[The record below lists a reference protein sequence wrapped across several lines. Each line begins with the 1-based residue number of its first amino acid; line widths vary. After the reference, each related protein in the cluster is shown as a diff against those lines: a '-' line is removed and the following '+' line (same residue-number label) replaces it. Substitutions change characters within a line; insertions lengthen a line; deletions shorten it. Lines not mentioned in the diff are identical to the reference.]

1 MVWALAKAGAII
13 LLVLLV
19 ARRLMPPVLERVAR
33 TCSPELFL
41 LTVIAI
47 CLGTAWLT
55 SVAGVSL
62 SLGAFLAGLLVSE
75 SRFSHH
81 AFGEILPLQI
91 LFSAAF
97 FVSVGML
104 LDVSFLA
111 RHLLPVIAV
120 VIGVLV
126 VKVVTTAVSARVLGQ
141 PLAVAAATGLTLA
154 QIGEFSFVLDR
165 AGQAVGLSPAGLGET
180 GSQTFIAASVTL
192 MVATPQL
199 TTLASWLAGWHD
211 RLPRVSETA
220 VEEADASAGE
230 ARVAH
235 VTQHV
240 IVAGFGQAARLL
252 VHVLAGSRIPF
263 VITTLSPGGAN
274 DAEEAGLPVLRG
286 DYARPHTLLAAG
298 LTRARLLVVVDDEPA
313 MAHRVLA
320 VARSIAPE
328 VRLVARTR
336 YGSEGASLRAAGADL
351 VVTEELESV
360 VQVFAEIMRVYR
372 VEPAEIERHAATIRD
387 RGYAALLDLEGDR
400 PTVDCS
406 IDGACEPARSANLS
420 EAAMGSRERTDID
433 PQQTV
438 TLVPSEGTC
447 GHVAQLHA
455 VHPSARGCEDCLK
468 TGDTWVHLRVC
479 MTCGHVGCCDSSPN
493 THATR
498 HFHATA
504 HPIVRSLERGEQWGW
519 CYVDEVML

>member
-1 MVWALAKAGAII
+1 
-13 LLVLLV
+13 
-19 ARRLMPPVLERVAR
+19 MPPVLERVAR

-235 VTQHV
+235 
-240 IVAGFGQAARLL
+240 
-252 VHVLAGSRIPF
+252 
-263 VITTLSPGGAN
+263 
-274 DAEEAGLPVLRG
+274 
-286 DYARPHTLLAAG
+286 
-298 LTRARLLVVVDDEPA
+298 
-313 MAHRVLA
+313 
-320 VARSIAPE
+320 
-328 VRLVARTR
+328 
-336 YGSEGASLRAAGADL
+336 
-351 VVTEELESV
+351 
-360 VQVFAEIMRVYR
+360 
-372 VEPAEIERHAATIRD
+372 RHAACHRGRIRP
-387 RGYAALLDLEGDR
+387 GGTAAR
-400 PTVDCS
+400 PRPRRLTHPV
-406 IDGACEPARSANLS
+406 R
-420 EAAMGSRERTDID
+420 
-433 PQQTV
+433 
-438 TLVPSEGTC
+438 
-447 GHVAQLHA
+447 HHHAQ
-455 VHPSARGCEDCLK
+455 PR
-468 TGDTWVHLRVC
+468 R
-479 MTCGHVGCCDSSPN
+479 
-493 THATR
+493 R
-498 HFHATA
+498 
-504 HPIVRSLERGEQWGW
+504 Q
-519 CYVDEVML
+519 